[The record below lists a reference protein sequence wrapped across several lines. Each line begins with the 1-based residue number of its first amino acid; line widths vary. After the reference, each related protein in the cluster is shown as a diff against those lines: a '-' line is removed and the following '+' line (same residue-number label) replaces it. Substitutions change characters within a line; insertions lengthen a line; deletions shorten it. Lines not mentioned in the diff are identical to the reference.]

1 MVLPKLFGAAVK
13 FLTRGIHLAMA
24 RRIPK
29 PISVVKT
36 AADIITRDEAITRPD
51 AQSIAELIE
60 AGLDAGSII
69 ENQDPTESID
79 SENVPINEYSAEGL
93 PLGDRYT
100 IEVEVDI
107 YDEDGDLV
115 KTIPITTTMGEGTTV
130 EDIEAYAD
138 EVVESYYRKSPTIF
152 GGSSIEQVN
161 TVKRQIVYAERAF

>member
-1 MVLPKLFGAAVK
+1 MVLPKLLGAAIK
-13 FLTRGIHLAMA
+13 FLTRGIHRSLA

-29 PISVVKT
+29 PISVART
-36 AADIITRDEAITRPD
+36 ASKIITRDEAITRPD

-60 AGLDAGSII
+60 DGLDAGSII
-69 ENQDPTESID
+69 ENQDPTIPLD
-79 SENVPINEYSAEGL
+79 AENIPVNEYSADGL

-100 IEVEVDI
+100 VEVEVDV

-115 KTIPITTTMGEGTTV
+115 KTIPVTTTMSEGDTV

-138 EVVESYYRKSPTIF
+138 EVIESYYRQSPTMF

-161 TVKRQIVYAERAF
+161 TVKRSIVYAERAF

>member
-13 FLTRGIHLAMA
+13 FLTRGIHRSLA

-29 PISVVKT
+29 PINVART
-36 AADIITRDEAITRPD
+36 AAKIITRDEAITRPD

-60 AGLDAGSII
+60 DGLDAGSII
-69 ENQDPTESID
+69 ESQDPTIPLDAEIIPL
-79 SENVPINEYSAEGL
+79 NQYSGEAL

-100 IEVEVDI
+100 VEVEVDI

-115 KTIPITTTMGEGTTV
+115 KTIPVTTTMSEGTSV

-138 EVVESYYRKSPTIF
+138 EVIESYYRQSPTMF

-161 TVKRQIVYAERAF
+161 TVKRSIVYAERAF